1 MHVQGG
7 EKKKCK
13 KSVAAC
19 AYVGYLKFFFAFE
32 RYPSAG
38 CEQCSPCCF
47 GGVSE
52 VLPRLSCAWFGFSG
66 VVSNT
71 CGGIIITN

>member
-19 AYVGYLKFFFAFE
+19 AYVGYLKFFF
-32 RYPSAG
+32 
-38 CEQCSPCCF
+38 CF
-47 GGVSE
+47 RTVSFCGLRT
-52 VLPRLSCAWFGFSG
+52 VLSLLLRRGFRSFAK
-66 VVSNT
+66 VIMCLVRVFRR
-71 CGGIIITN
+71 GI